1 MDELEFPEKYE
12 NPFIVFKYRRI
23 KKKFKKYIKP
33 KDEQRFGEKG
43 DESDS
48 ENVNDAEFTDEENS
62 SAEEQSE
69 SS

>member
-33 KDEQRFGEKG
+33 KDEQHFGEKG
-43 DESDS
+43 D
-48 ENVNDAEFTDEENS
+48 
-62 SAEEQSE
+62 
-69 SS
+69 